1 MKLRLFKALNR
12 QRLRRRLMLE
22 TARLEDLRET
32 SKELIATQERAV
44 EKAMRQ
50 YDAAIDVSS
59 EDIARLIDRQSKG
72 ALLA

>member
-1 MKLRLFKALNR
+1 MKLRLFNALNR

-50 YDAAIDVSS
+50 YDATIDVSS